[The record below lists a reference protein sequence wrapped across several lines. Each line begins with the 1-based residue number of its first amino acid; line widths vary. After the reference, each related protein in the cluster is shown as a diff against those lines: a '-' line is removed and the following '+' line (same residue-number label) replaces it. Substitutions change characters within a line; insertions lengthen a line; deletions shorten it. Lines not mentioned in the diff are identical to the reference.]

1 MIFEALQRGKRLVK
15 LVPPPTSFSDINAAC
30 RGLIG
35 YAKRQGLHYP
45 QLTTAKNRRL
55 CRRRIDDAT
64 DTIEEVCVEHGPD
77 PELLA
82 ELNDLRDAIAEH
94 LVVADTQREAVG
106 RTSAPPCL
114 IRLDHRA
121 LIRRDR
127 GYIGQAGPP
136 PRANEIGL
144 DARLLSRSGGRFR
157 GEPRGFKLSQGSFF
171 TGTRPA
177 LSPTTSA
184 AGNPK
189 NFGSAFVCPRCRR

>member
-64 DTIEEVCVEHGPD
+64 DTIEEVCVERGPD

-82 ELNDLRDAIAEH
+82 ELNDLRDAIAAH

-136 PRANEIGL
+136 P
-144 DARLLSRSGGRFR
+144 DAETQNAPNAGRFTDSR
-157 GEPRGFKLSQGSFF
+157 GHRSRFATPTVKPASVGWQPPKFSGRENSCPRG
-171 TGTRPA
+171 
-177 LSPTTSA
+177 
-184 AGNPK
+184 
-189 NFGSAFVCPRCRR
+189 RRR